1 MMAMDSTPRELAA
14 DGALAGTPSAV
25 LRITTTMLAAWSGSP
40 IQKRYP
46 IFLMLG
52 IVQVIPA
59 RITIAAPMSTKH
71 ALTPIASANRVDA
84 TSPTGMAQL
93 QTAP

>member
-1 MMAMDSTPRELAA
+1 MMAMDSTPRESAA
-14 DGALAGTPSAV
+14 TGALAGTPSAV
-25 LRITTTMLAAWSGSP
+25 LRIATTMLAAWGGSP

-46 IFLMLG
+46 IFVMLG

-71 ALTPIASANRVDA
+71 ALTPMAAANRVEA
-84 TSPTGMAQL
+84 TIPTGMAPL